1 MKEIKMDWET
11 YESEKE
17 KIKEKGVEFGL
28 MEIARWLEGKDTL
41 ESCLAYKKESKNKY
55 ITRIAK
61 ALGREEELGKEF
73 KKEIA
78 A

>member
-11 YESEKE
+11 YETENQ
-17 KIKEKGVEFGL
+17 KIKDKATEFAL
-28 MEIARWLEGKDTL
+28 MEIARWLEGSDTL
-41 ESCLAYKKESKNKY
+41 QSCLAYQKEKKNKY

-61 ALGREEELGKEF
+61 ALGRQAELGEQF
-73 KKEIA
+73 KKEVA